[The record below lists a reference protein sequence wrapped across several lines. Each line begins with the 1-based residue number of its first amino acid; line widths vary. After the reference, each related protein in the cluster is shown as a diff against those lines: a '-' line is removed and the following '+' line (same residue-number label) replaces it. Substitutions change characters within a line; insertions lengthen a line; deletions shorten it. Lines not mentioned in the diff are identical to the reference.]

1 MTNLLNPVYAVRR
14 VITVALVLATL
25 GGSMLASAQQP
36 PRAAE
41 SADATHIVMASTTST
56 EQSGL
61 FTHLLPRFSAKTG
74 IQVRVVALGTGQAI
88 AVATRGDADLL
99 FVHDKVAEEK
109 FVADGL
115 GLARHDVM
123 YNDFIMIGPASD
135 PARLAGGRDVVRALG
150 QIAQGRHPF
159 LSRGDRSGTHAAEL
173 RFWKDASIDPK
184 ASTGGW
190 YRETGSGM
198 GPTLNIASSMNA
210 YALTDRGTWLNFR
223 NRGEL
228 RVLVEGDERLFNQ
241 YGVVVV
247 NPARHPHVKLKQA
260 QAFADWILSA
270 EGQQAIA
277 DYRIGGE
284 ALFFPNAKR

>member
-1 MTNLLNPVYAVRR
+1 MKTLASHHLARRALAVSLFL
-14 VITVALVLATL
+14 VALGNPLPGA
-25 GGSMLASAQQP
+25 AQQP
-36 PRAAE
+36 PRPAE
-41 SADATHIVMASTTST
+41 STDASFIVMASTTST

-61 FTHLLPRFSAKTG
+61 FGQLLPRFTAKTG

-88 AVATRGDADLL
+88 AVASRGDADVL

-115 GLARHDVM
+115 GLARRDVM
-123 YNDFIMIGPASD
+123 YNDFVVVGPGTD
-135 PARLAGGRDVVRALG
+135 PARVSGLRDAVRALG

-159 LSRGDRSGTHAAEL
+159 LSRGDSSGTHAAEL
-173 RFWKDASIDPK
+173 RFWKDAGIDPK
-184 ASTGGW
+184 AAAGGW

-228 RVLVEGDERLFNQ
+228 KVLVEGDERLFNQ
-241 YGVVVV
+241 YGVIVV
-247 NPARHPHVKLKQA
+247 NPARHPHVKVRQA
-260 QAFADWILSA
+260 QAFADWVVSA
-270 EGQQAIA
+270 EGQQAIT

>member
-1 MTNLLNPVYAVRR
+1 MKRFLSCLRRRMWHVLGVSTLLAMSTLATRP
-14 VITVALVLATL
+14 VLAQTGTL
-25 GGSMLASAQQP
+25 
-36 PRAAE
+36 
-41 SADATHIVMASTTST
+41 VMASTTST

-61 FTHLLPRFSAKTG
+61 FTHLLPRFFAKTG

-88 AVATRGDADLL
+88 AVASRGDADLL

-123 YNDFIMIGPASD
+123 YNDFIVIGPASD
-135 PARLAGGRDVVRALG
+135 PARLAGVRDVVRALG

-173 RFWKDASIDPK
+173 RFWKDAGIDPK

-198 GPTLNIASSMNA
+198 GPLLNIASSMNA
-210 YALTDRGTWLNFR
+210 YALADRGTWLNFR

-228 RVLVEGDERLFNQ
+228 RVLVEGDDRLFNP
-241 YGVVVV
+241 YGVIVVD
-247 NPARHPHVKLKQA
+247 PARHPHVKLKQA

-277 DYRIGGE
+277 DYRIEGE

>member
-1 MTNLLNPVYAVRR
+1 MNADNRPHAARRLIAVTL
-14 VITVALVLATL
+14 ILATL
-25 GGSMLASAQQP
+25 GGPMATVAQP
-36 PRAAE
+36 LSRTAD
-41 SADATHIVMASTTST
+41 SADSSHIVMASTTST

-61 FTHLLPRFSAKTG
+61 FTHVLPRFTAKTG

-88 AVATRGDADLL
+88 SVASRGDADLL

-109 FVADGL
+109 FVADGF
-115 GLARHDVM
+115 GLARRDVM
-123 YNDFIMIGPASD
+123 YNDFVVVGPASD
-135 PARLAGGRDVVRALG
+135 PARLSGVRDVVRALG

-173 RFWKDASIDPK
+173 RYWKDAGVDPK
-184 ASTGGW
+184 ASAGAW

-198 GPTLNIASSMNA
+198 GPTLNIAAAMNA
-210 YALTDRGTWLNFR
+210 YVLTDRGTWLNFR

-228 RVLVEGDERLFNQ
+228 KVLVEGDERLFNQ
-241 YGVVVV
+241 YGVIVV

-260 QAFADWILSA
+260 QAFADWIVSS

>member
-1 MTNLLNPVYAVRR
+1 MNADNRPHAARRLIAVTL
-14 VITVALVLATL
+14 ILATL
-25 GGSMLASAQQP
+25 GGPMATVAQP
-36 PRAAE
+36 LPRTAE
-41 SADATHIVMASTTST
+41 SADASHIVMASTTST

-61 FTHLLPRFSAKTG
+61 FTHVLPRFTAKTG

-88 AVATRGDADLL
+88 SVASRGDADLL

-109 FVADGL
+109 FVADGF
-115 GLARHDVM
+115 GLARRDVM
-123 YNDFIMIGPASD
+123 YNDFVVVGPASD
-135 PARLAGGRDVVRALG
+135 PARLSGVRDVVRALG

-173 RFWKDASIDPK
+173 RYWKDAGIDPK
-184 ASTGGW
+184 TSTGGW

-198 GPTLNIASSMNA
+198 GPTLNIAAGMNA
-210 YALTDRGTWLNFR
+210 HALTDRGTWLNFR
-223 NRGEL
+223 NRGAL
-228 RVLVEGDERLFNQ
+228 KVLVEGDERLFNQ
-241 YGVVVV
+241 YGVIVV

-260 QAFADWILSA
+260 QAFADWMVSS

-284 ALFFPNAKR
+284 ALFFPNANR

>member
-1 MTNLLNPVYAVRR
+1 MTADRQSHAARR
-14 VITVALVLATL
+14 LIALTLILATL
-25 GGSMLASAQQP
+25 GGAMATVAQP
-36 PRAAE
+36 LPRTAE
-41 SADATHIVMASTTST
+41 SADSSHIVMASTTST

-61 FTHLLPRFSAKTG
+61 FTHVLPRFTAKTG

-88 AVATRGDADLL
+88 AVAARGDADLL
-99 FVHDKVAEEK
+99 LVHDKVAEEK
-109 FVADGL
+109 FVADGF
-115 GLARHDVM
+115 GFARRDVM
-123 YNDFIMIGPASD
+123 YNDFVVVGPASD
-135 PARLAGGRDVVRALG
+135 PARLSGVRDVVRALG

-173 RFWKDASIDPK
+173 RYWKDAGIDPK
-184 ASTGGW
+184 ASAGAW

-198 GPTLNIASSMNA
+198 GPTLNIAAAMNA
-210 YALTDRGTWLNFR
+210 HALTDRGTWLNFR

-228 RVLVEGDERLFNQ
+228 KVLVEGDERLFNQ
-241 YGVVVV
+241 YGVIVV

-260 QAFADWILSA
+260 QAFADWVVSS

>member
-1 MTNLLNPVYAVRR
+1 M
-14 VITVALVLATL
+14 TVALVLATL
-25 GGSMLASAQQP
+25 GGSIPASAQKP
-36 PRAAE
+36 PRATE
-41 SADATHIVMASTTST
+41 SADGGHIVMASTTST

-61 FTHLLPRFSAKTG
+61 FTHLLPRFFAKTG

-123 YNDFIMIGPASD
+123 YNDFIVIGPASD
-135 PARLAGGRDVVRALG
+135 PARLAGVRDVVRALG
-150 QIAQGRHPF
+150 QIAQGRHLF

-173 RFWKDASIDPK
+173 RFWKDAGIDPK

-198 GPTLNIASSMNA
+198 GPLLNIASSMNA

-228 RVLVEGDERLFNQ
+228 KVLVEGDDRLLNP
-241 YGVVVV
+241 YGVIVV

-260 QAFADWILSA
+260 QAFTDWILSA

>member
-1 MTNLLNPVYAVRR
+1 MNADNRPHAARRLIAVTL
-14 VITVALVLATL
+14 ILATL
-25 GGSMLASAQQP
+25 GGPMATVAQP
-36 PRAAE
+36 LPRTAE
-41 SADATHIVMASTTST
+41 SADASHIVMASTTST

-61 FTHLLPRFSAKTG
+61 FTHVLPRFTAKTG

-88 AVATRGDADLL
+88 SVASRGDADLL

-109 FVADGL
+109 FVADGF
-115 GLARHDVM
+115 GLARRDVM
-123 YNDFIMIGPASD
+123 YNDFVVVGPASD
-135 PARLAGGRDVVRALG
+135 PARLSGVRDVVRALG

-173 RFWKDASIDPK
+173 RYWKDAGVDPK
-184 ASTGGW
+184 ASAGAW

-198 GPTLNIASSMNA
+198 GPTLNIAAAMNA
-210 YALTDRGTWLNFR
+210 HALTDRGTWLNFR

-228 RVLVEGDERLFNQ
+228 KVLVEGDERLFNQ
-241 YGVVVV
+241 YGVIVV

-260 QAFADWILSA
+260 QAFADWIVSS

>member
-1 MTNLLNPVYAVRR
+1 MNADNRPHAARRLIAVTL
-14 VITVALVLATL
+14 ILATL
-25 GGSMLASAQQP
+25 GGPMATVAQP
-36 PRAAE
+36 LPRTAE
-41 SADATHIVMASTTST
+41 SADASHIVMASTTST

-61 FTHLLPRFSAKTG
+61 FTHVLPRFTAKTG

-88 AVATRGDADLL
+88 SVASRGDADLL

-109 FVADGL
+109 FVADGF
-115 GLARHDVM
+115 GLARRDVM
-123 YNDFIMIGPASD
+123 YNDFVVVGPASD
-135 PARLAGGRDVVRALG
+135 PARLSGVRDVVRALG

-173 RFWKDASIDPK
+173 RYWKDAGIDPK
-184 ASTGGW
+184 TSTGGW

-198 GPTLNIASSMNA
+198 GPTLNIAAAMNA
-210 YALTDRGTWLNFR
+210 HALTDRGTWLNFR
-223 NRGEL
+223 NRGAL
-228 RVLVEGDERLFNQ
+228 KVLVEGDERLFNQ
-241 YGVVVV
+241 YGVIVV

-260 QAFADWILSA
+260 QAFADWIVSS

-284 ALFFPNAKR
+284 ALFFPNANR

>member
-1 MTNLLNPVYAVRR
+1 MNADNRPHAARRLIAVTL
-14 VITVALVLATL
+14 ILATL
-25 GGSMLASAQQP
+25 GGPMATVAQP
-36 PRAAE
+36 LPRTAE
-41 SADATHIVMASTTST
+41 SADASHIVMASTTST

-61 FTHLLPRFSAKTG
+61 FTHVLPRFTAKTG

-88 AVATRGDADLL
+88 SVASRGDADLL

-109 FVADGL
+109 FVADGF
-115 GLARHDVM
+115 GLARRDVM
-123 YNDFIMIGPASD
+123 YNDFVVVGPASD
-135 PARLAGGRDVVRALG
+135 PARLSGVRDVVRALG

-173 RFWKDASIDPK
+173 RYWKDAGIDPK
-184 ASTGGW
+184 TSTGGW

-198 GPTLNIASSMNA
+198 GPTLNIAAGMNA
-210 YALTDRGTWLNFR
+210 HALTDRGTWLNFR
-223 NRGEL
+223 NRGAL
-228 RVLVEGDERLFNQ
+228 KVLVEGDERLFNQ
-241 YGVVVV
+241 YGVIVV

-260 QAFADWILSA
+260 QAFADWMVSS

>member
-1 MTNLLNPVYAVRR
+1 MNAGNRPHAARRLIAVTL
-14 VITVALVLATL
+14 ILATSGGPMATVA
-25 GGSMLASAQQP
+25 QP
-36 PRAAE
+36 LSRTAE
-41 SADATHIVMASTTST
+41 SADASHIVMASTTST

-61 FTHLLPRFSAKTG
+61 FTHVLPRFTAKTG

-88 AVATRGDADLL
+88 SVASRGDADLL

-109 FVADGL
+109 FVADGF
-115 GLARHDVM
+115 GLARRDVM
-123 YNDFIMIGPASD
+123 YNDFVVVGPASD
-135 PARLAGGRDVVRALG
+135 PARLSGVRDVVRALG

-173 RFWKDASIDPK
+173 RYWKDSGIDPK
-184 ASTGGW
+184 ASAGAW

-198 GPTLNIASSMNA
+198 GPTLNIAAAMNA
-210 YALTDRGTWLNFR
+210 HALTDRGTWLNFR

-228 RVLVEGDERLFNQ
+228 KVLVEGDERLFNQ
-241 YGVVVV
+241 YGVIVV

-260 QAFADWILSA
+260 QAFADWIVSS